1 MAAQLT
7 PSTRTAAQHRD
18 SDDDKR
24 SKRRLHRHGWDPDAV
39 ASCLAVSSMT
49 WQVYVETDGY
59 DGTLF
64 ALACLTP
71 VASLPLIRR
80 NRPVAAVAVNMAG
93 LACLARPIQ
102 STQWGLVATAALSL
116 ATVKSI
122 DQAWHFANAPSG
134 RHYAALMMVQ
144 DCNAFVQCETLAELW
159 PTQDFVHMAV
169 SAVLIAAYVWLFT
182 QVSSSSWLASVSG
195 GASWLTLLFIW
206 VRCFLVG
213 LIFERGM
220 SLLTYQYRIFYSPF
234 KTKHAN
240 CMNGAW
246 RSASLA
252 EFWSKRWNTAFQ
264 GFLKRCVYIPLLP
277 YTGRHGAVWATFGA
291 SGLFH
296 AVVLYMDGVLS
307 TSVLDILPCML
318 FFLAQPLLI
327 YLERKLF
334 SHSSQGSI
342 ANRLFVYA
350 ALFATC
356 PLAVEPILRAC
367 NL

>member
-1 MAAQLT
+1 MAAQPT
-7 PSTRTAAQHRD
+7 PSTSTTAQHHD
-18 SDDDKR
+18 NDDKR
-24 SKRRLHRHGWDPDAV
+24 SSSSRRRDGHGWEPDAV
-39 ASCLAVSSMT
+39 ASLLAVSSMT
-49 WQVYVETDGY
+49 LQVHVETDVY

-71 VASLPLIRR
+71 VVSLPLIRR
-80 NRPVAAVAVNMAG
+80 NRPVAAVVVNMAG
-93 LACLARPIQ
+93 LACFARPIQ

-122 DQAWHFANAPSG
+122 DQAWHFANATSG

-144 DCNAFVQCETLAELW
+144 DCNAFVVCETMAELW
-159 PTQDFVHMAV
+159 PKQDFVHMAV
-169 SAVLIAAYVWLFT
+169 SAVLIAANVWLFT
-182 QVSSSSWLASVSG
+182 QVSSWLASLSDGASSWL
-195 GASWLTLLFIW
+195 TFLFIW

-220 SLLTYQYRIFYSPF
+220 SLLTYQYRIFYTTF

-252 EFWSKRWNTAFQ
+252 EFWSKRWNTAFR

-277 YTGRHGAVWATFGA
+277 YTGRHGAVFATFGA

-327 YLERKLF
+327 ALEHKLF